1 MKNIRIGMVCP
12 YGWDTPGGVQT
23 HIRDLAEHLIEEGHF
38 VSVLTPISD
47 DSVKHEDYEMLVNR
61 FPFQLMVQLLEF
73 CLVRLQALEQN
84 NGLQVVILIFYI
96 CMNRQSLHY
105 LC

>member
-38 VSVLTPISD
+38 VSAHARICRPETREAFFASKATFIPHVSIFAQARSAAD
-47 DSVKHEDYEMLVNR
+47 
-61 FPFQLMVQLLEF
+61 LLA
-73 CLVRLQALEQN
+73 V
-84 NGLQVVILIFYI
+84 
-96 CMNRQSLHY
+96 
-105 LC
+105 

>member
-47 DSVKHEDYEMLVNR
+47 DSVMVSTS
-61 FPFQLMVQLLEF
+61 QLKSLLE
-73 CLVRLQALEQN
+73 N
-84 NGLQVVILIFYI
+84 N
-96 CMNRQSLHY
+96 Y
-105 LC
+105 LSTINKIKTVGSDVMHKEINSVFF